1 MKTRTEALADY
12 ENALMALDEAL
23 DAAQSVVP
31 RQDGED
37 NIELFSARIDA
48 LRLQLY
54 VVNETLGNVLRASL
68 TLPKETACDQS
79 SQPAGSPAARP
90 PVTRR

>member
-23 DAAQSVVP
+23 DAQSVVP

-37 NIELFSARIDA
+37 NMQLLSVRIDA

-54 VVNETLGNVLRASL
+54 IINETLGNVLRSSL
-68 TLPKETACDQS
+68 TLPKEIADDRSPQ
-79 SQPAGSPAARP
+79 AVGSPAARP
-90 PVTRR
+90 PIVRR

>member
-31 RQDGED
+31 RPDDED
-37 NIELFSARIDA
+37 NIRLCSARIDA

-54 VVNETLGNVLRASL
+54 VINETLGNVLRASL
-68 TLPKETACDQS
+68 TLPKEAADDQS
-79 SQPAGSPAARP
+79 FQPAGSPAARP
-90 PVTRR
+90 PVART